1 MITAA
6 AVKILLKKENREV
19 VIPCHRHGDAYK
31 ILKDLG
37 FQSSDFKTV
46 KQGFIAYEVDPDDPF
61 NGIETFLDRK
71 EALAHAKKNRQILT
85 SMSDDELYS
94 EDLW

>member
-1 MITAA
+1 MIISA

-19 VIPCHRHGDAYK
+19 VIPCHRHGDTYK

-37 FQSSDFKTV
+37 FQPSDFSTV
-46 KQGFIAYEVDPDDPF
+46 KQGFIAYEVDPNDPF
-61 NGIETFLDRK
+61 NGTETFLDRK
-71 EALAHAKKNRQILT
+71 EALVHAKMNRQIST
-85 SMSDDELYS
+85 SISDDELYS

>member
-37 FQSSDFKTV
+37 FQLSDFETI
-46 KQGFIAYEVDPDDPF
+46 KQGFIAYEVDIDDPF

-71 EALAHAKKNRQILT
+71 EALAHAKMNRQILT

>member
-1 MITAA
+1 MIISS

-37 FQSSDFKTV
+37 FQPSDFTTV
-46 KQGFIAYEVDPDDPF
+46 KQGFIAYDVDPDDSF
-61 NGIETFLDRK
+61 NGTETFLDRK
-71 EALAHAKKNRQILT
+71 EALVHAKMNHQILT

>member
-6 AVKILLKKENREV
+6 AVKILLKKENREII
-19 VIPCHRHGDAYK
+19 IPCHRHGDAYK

-94 EDLW
+94 EVLW

>member
-1 MITAA
+1 MITSA

-37 FQSSDFKTV
+37 FQPSDFETI

-71 EALAHAKKNRQILT
+71 EALVHAKRNRQILT

>member
-1 MITAA
+1 MIISA

-37 FQSSDFKTV
+37 FQPSDFKTI

-71 EALAHAKKNRQILT
+71 EALTHAKKNRQILT

-94 EDLW
+94 EDLY

>member
-6 AVKILLKKENREV
+6 AVKILLKKENREII
-19 VIPCHRHGDAYK
+19 IPCHRHGDAYK

-46 KQGFIAYEVDPDDPF
+46 KQGFIAYVVDPDKRI
-61 NGIETFLDRK
+61 NWIETFLDRK
-71 EALAHAKKNRQILT
+71 EALAHAKMNRQILT

>member
-1 MITAA
+1 MIISA

-19 VIPCHRHGDAYK
+19 TIPCHRHGDAYK

-37 FQSSDFKTV
+37 FHPSDFKTI

-71 EALAHAKKNRQILT
+71 EALIHAKKNRQILT

-94 EDLW
+94 EDLY

>member
-1 MITAA
+1 MIISA

-19 VIPCHRHGDAYK
+19 TIPCHRHGDAYR

-37 FQSSDFKTV
+37 FHPSDFETV
-46 KQGFIAYEVDPDDPF
+46 KQGFIAYVVDPD
-61 NGIETFLDRK
+61 NRINWIETFLDRK
-71 EALAHAKKNRQILT
+71 EALAHAKMNQQILT

-94 EDLW
+94 DDLW

>member
-1 MITAA
+1 MIISA

-19 VIPCHRHGDAYK
+19 IIPCHRHGDAYR

-37 FQSSDFKTV
+37 FQSSDFETV
-46 KQGFIAYEVDPDDPF
+46 KQGFIAYKVDP
-61 NGIETFLDRK
+61 NNRINWIETFLDRK
-71 EALAHAKKNRQILT
+71 EALAHAKLSHQISSLINE
-85 SMSDDELYS
+85 DELYS

>member
-19 VIPCHRHGDAYK
+19 IIPCHRHGDAYK

-71 EALAHAKKNRQILT
+71 EALIHAKRNRQILT

>member
-1 MITAA
+1 MIISA

-19 VIPCHRHGDAYK
+19 IIPCHRHGDAYR

-37 FQSSDFKTV
+37 FHPSDFETV
-46 KQGFIAYEVDPDDPF
+46 KQGFIAYVADPD
-61 NGIETFLDRK
+61 NRINWIETFLDRK
-71 EALAHAKKNRQILT
+71 EALIHAKMIHQIST
-85 SMSDDELYS
+85 SMSKDELYS

>member
-1 MITAA
+1 MIISA

-19 VIPCHRHGDAYK
+19 IIPCHRHGDAYK

-37 FQSSDFKTV
+37 FHPSDFETV
-46 KQGFIAYEVDPDDPF
+46 KQGFIAYEVDPDDQF
-61 NGIETFLDRK
+61 NGTETFLDRK
-71 EALAHAKKNRQILT
+71 EALVHAKMSRQILT

>member
-1 MITAA
+1 MIISA

-19 VIPCHRHGDAYK
+19 TMPCHRHGDAYK

-37 FQSSDFKTV
+37 FQPSDFETV
-46 KQGFIAYEVDPDDPF
+46 KQGFIAYVVDPDKRI
-61 NGIETFLDRK
+61 NWIETFLDRK
-71 EALAHAKKNRQILT
+71 EALTYAKKNRQILT

-94 EDLW
+94 EDLY

>member
-1 MITAA
+1 MIISA

-19 VIPCHRHGDAYK
+19 IIPCHRHGDAYK

-37 FQSSDFKTV
+37 FQPSDFETV
-46 KQGFIAYEVDPDDPF
+46 KQGFIAYEVDLDDPF
-61 NGIETFLDRK
+61 NGTETFLDRK
-71 EALAHAKKNRQILT
+71 EALAHAKRNRQILT

-94 EDLW
+94 EDLY

>member
-1 MITAA
+1 MIISA

-19 VIPCHRHGDAYK
+19 IIPCHRHGDVYK

-37 FQSSDFKTV
+37 FQPSDFETV
-46 KQGFIAYEVDPDDPF
+46 KQGFIAYEVDP
-61 NGIETFLDRK
+61 NKRINWIETFLDRK
-71 EALAHAKKNRQILT
+71 EALAHAKMNHQIST
-85 SMSDDELYS
+85 SMSEDELYT

>member
-1 MITAA
+1 MIISA

-19 VIPCHRHGDAYK
+19 TIPCHRHGDAYR

-37 FQSSDFKTV
+37 FHPSDFETV
-46 KQGFIAYEVDPDDPF
+46 KQGFIAYVVDPDGPF

-94 EDLW
+94 EDLY

>member
-37 FQSSDFKTV
+37 FQLSDFETI
-46 KQGFIAYEVDPDDPF
+46 KQGFIAYEVDIDDPF

-71 EALAHAKKNRQILT
+71 EALAHAKMNRQILT

-94 EDLW
+94 EDLY

>member
-37 FQSSDFKTV
+37 FQLSDFETI
-46 KQGFIAYEVDPDDPF
+46 KQGFIAYEVDIDDPF

-71 EALAHAKKNRQILT
+71 EALIHAKMNYQIST

>member
-1 MITAA
+1 MIISA

-19 VIPCHRHGDAYK
+19 TIPCHRHGDAYK

-37 FQSSDFKTV
+37 FQPSDFETV
-46 KQGFIAYEVDPDDPF
+46 KQGFIAYEVDPDDSF
-61 NGIETFLDRK
+61 NGTETFLDRK
-71 EALAHAKKNRQILT
+71 EALIHAKMNHQILT
-85 SMSDDELYS
+85 SMSEDELYS

>member
-6 AVKILLKKENREV
+6 AVKILLKKENREII
-19 VIPCHRHGDAYK
+19 IPCHRHGDAYK

-46 KQGFIAYEVDPDDPF
+46 KQGFIAYEVDIDDPF

-71 EALAHAKKNRQILT
+71 EALAHAKMNRQILT

>member
-19 VIPCHRHGDAYK
+19 IIPCHRHGHAYQ
-31 ILKDLG
+31 ILRDLG
-37 FQSSDFKTV
+37 FQPSDFKTI

-71 EALAHAKKNRQILT
+71 EALEHAKKNRQILS

-94 EDLW
+94 EDCW